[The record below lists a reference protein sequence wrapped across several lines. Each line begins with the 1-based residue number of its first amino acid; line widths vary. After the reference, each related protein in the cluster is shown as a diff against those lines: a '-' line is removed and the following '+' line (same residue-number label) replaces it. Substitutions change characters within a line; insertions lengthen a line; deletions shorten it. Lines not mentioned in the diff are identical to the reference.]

1 MKQKIITGA
10 ILAAALF
17 PALYFGGW
25 LFEIVIFVFLFIG
38 ALEFAQVKGKNWPMW
53 MKGLMVVFINAL
65 AYTPRP
71 YFAASVILLLLIVFF
86 LTIQFEWFDIFDLT
100 YVFTM
105 VLMVGIAIQGV
116 RAIQTFGSSV
126 IVYIAVATYASDT
139 GAYFIGVLFGKHKLN
154 PRISPKKTVEG
165 SIAGWIFGTVFSLI
179 FAYFYLKS
187 KFDWSLIITASV
199 ILPPIGQLGDLA
211 FSAIKRYFNVKDFGT
226 IFPSH
231 GGVLDRIDSLL
242 FNFMAFHAL
251 LILLL

>member
-1 MKQKIITGA
+1 MKQKIITGV
-10 ILAAALF
+10 ILMAALF

-25 LFEIVIFVFLFIG
+25 LFEIVIFLFLFIG

-53 MKGLMVVFINAL
+53 MKGLMVVFIYAL
-65 AYTPRP
+65 AYSPRP
-71 YFAASVILLLLIVFF
+71 YFAANVILLLLIVFL

-105 VLMVGIAIQGV
+105 VLLVGISIQAV
-116 RAIQTFGSSV
+116 RAIQLFGSSV
-126 IVYIAVATYASDT
+126 IVYIAIATYASDT
-139 GAYFIGVLFGKHKLN
+139 GAYFIGVLFGKNKLN

-165 SIAGWIFGTVFSLI
+165 SIAGWIFGTGLSLI
-179 FAYFYLKS
+179 FAYFYLSS
-187 KFDWSLIITASV
+187 KFDWSLIIGASL
-199 ILPPIGQLGDLA
+199 ILPPIGQIGDLA

-251 LILLL
+251 LIWLL